1 MSNHDNFFTR
11 PIFQNRQMV
20 QRSGH
25 TITLSGETII
35 NTLGTLQISAQILDF
50 TGSTSASTIYNIAG
64 VSGYVN
70 YGQPS
75 SFIVKPPIIL
85 SAGTS
90 ATTTV
95 NVTGYILGG
104 LDSEGRVAWFPASN
118 FFTGGTGSSGGT
130 TIITQFTGNTSADC
144 ITHLWITNLHGCSPI
159 TVWDNFRSV
168 NSIIDNSDYLNVF
181 GKNNTGTTSTYSFIA
196 GGEEINMTGGNY
208 SFTAGGWKNT
218 MLSGIRGSSIVGGIL
233 NKIDRAQQSSILGG
247 SVNNIIQTTTLPEVS
262 SVLLGGDSNTLSSNR
277 RSSIVG
283 GRNSTIEN
291 SESSS
296 IIASN
301 RTKIDT
307 ASNAVIIGGV
317 DNLLISGSTTIER
330 SVIIGGQ
337 NITGTTNDTVYVP
350 NLEVRGNLDMCVGGG
365 TAFLPIISGCS
376 PVTLQ
381 GHLVVNNQNTFGP
394 IRPNYISELITSGMT
409 TGGTYTIPIP
419 AGWVV
424 EDVIIYTKIQDS
436 LIDTVAIQTEGQV
449 WFSGNAGGYPL
460 YTVVSSI
467 TQFGPINMKSV
478 LGISKNGYFNNYYYF
493 NTSDTLI
500 VYFKDG
506 TVITDITDGEFK
518 VLIKYWDGSEL

>member
-1 MSNHDNFFTR
+1 
-11 PIFQNRQMV
+11 
-20 QRSGH
+20 
-25 TITLSGETII
+25 
-35 NTLGTLQISAQILDF
+35 
-50 TGSTSASTIYNIAG
+50 

-118 FFTGGTGSSGGT
+118 FLTGGTNT
-130 TIITQFTGNTSADC
+130 TQFTGNTSADC

-159 TVWDNFRSV
+159 TVWDNLQSL
-168 NSIIDNSDYLNVF
+168 NSIADNNSVYLNVF
-181 GKNNTGTTSTYSFIA
+181 GLTNTGMTSSGSFIA
-196 GGEEINMTGGNY
+196 GGANNNLESSLVSFMGGGTGLHMKDGSFSSMMGGFNNNM
-208 SFTAGGWKNT
+208 
-218 MLSGIRGSSIVGGIL
+218 LDGIRGSSIIGGLI
-233 NKIDRAQQSSILGG
+233 NIIFSGQQSSIIAG
-247 SVNNIIQTTTLPEVS
+247 SNNKIQQTKPGTPELSSTII
-262 SVLLGGDSNTLSSNR
+262 GGD
-277 RSSIVG
+277 G
-283 GRNSTIEN
+283 GRLFNNKRSGILAGRNNNLES
-291 SESSS
+291 SESS
-296 IIASN
+296 ATVAGRAN
-301 RTKIDT
+301 RIDS
-307 ASNAVIIGGV
+307 ANESVIIGGV
-317 DNLLISGSTTIER
+317 ENLLQALSPPIER

-424 EDVIIYTKIQDS
+424 EDVVLYTKAQDS
-436 LIDTVAIQTEGQV
+436 VIDRVAIQTESQV
-449 WFSGNAGGYPL
+449 WFSGNSGTYKL
-460 YTVVSSI
+460 YTSVS
-467 TQFGPINMKSV
+467 GPLQKGTNLKS
-478 LGISKNGYFNNYYYF
+478 LMGDNGAFNPYVNSYNYFS
-493 NTSDTLI
+493 TSDTLI
-500 VYFKDG
+500 IYFRD
-506 TVITDITDGEFK
+506 VSSVDTDITDGEFK
-518 VLIKYWDGSEL
+518 VLIRYWDGSEL